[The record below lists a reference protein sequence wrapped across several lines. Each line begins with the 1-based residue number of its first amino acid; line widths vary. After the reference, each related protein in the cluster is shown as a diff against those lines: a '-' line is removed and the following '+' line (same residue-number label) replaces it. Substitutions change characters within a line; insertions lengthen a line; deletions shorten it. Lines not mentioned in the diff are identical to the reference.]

1 MIVDRKTL
9 EDKIKSN
16 KIREVILPNWANKKV
31 KVLGLEI
38 LSRKDINIKQY
49 VMSYLLL
56 LKMHIV

>member
-38 LSRKDINIKQY
+38 LNRKDINIKHFLENIR
-49 VMSYLLL
+49 VNDDMEA
-56 LKMHIV
+56 